1 MKQIVCLSHTHW
13 SSCPSRT
20 QQLMSRLPEA
30 EILFFEPPGRKP
42 EPNGRKVR
50 PNVTVY
56 QLPKTVDLFS
66 GTKPIARYNRRR
78 ITACVAKTMKR
89 HRFREPLLWCT
100 TPENVHQLDDLPHR
114 GLVYDCHHYWS
125 NLPIQWEGDL
135 AAVADVCFVASD
147 GLMDRLAPCNQNLVL
162 LPNGV
167 NFPLFRRDTV
177 DVPADVADLAGKPVV
192 GFVGTLHADLDM
204 APLIRCADAHPEWTF
219 LLIGPTNRSPYLAH
233 LQGRENIRLLGKR
246 PLVDI
251 PDYLSVCTA
260 CVHLLRKHDEDSDVL
275 HYRIY
280 EYMAAGKPTAA
291 MEWKHQRQEYPDVVH
306 AARTAEEF
314 IHQCEIAMKEDPEDL
329 LRRRRDYGSAAAWD
343 ERAEQIRQILEVNG
357 LY

>member
-1 MKQIVCLSHTHW
+1 MKQIVCLSDTHW

-20 QQLMSRLPEA
+20 QQLMSRLPGA

-56 QLPKTVDLFS
+56 QLPKALDLFS
-66 GTKPIARYNRRR
+66 HTKPIRQYNQRR
-78 ITACVAKTMKR
+78 IASCVEKAMKH

-100 TPENVHQLDDLPHR
+100 TPEHVHQLDRLPHS
-114 GLVYDCHHYWS
+114 GLVYDCHRYWS
-125 NLPIQWEGDL
+125 DFPIQWEGDL
-135 AAVADVCFVASD
+135 AALADVCFVASD
-147 GLMDRLAPCNQNLVL
+147 GLMARLTPCNQNLAL

-167 NFPLFRRDTV
+167 NSPLFRRSSV
-177 DVPADVADLAGKPVV
+177 DLPTDVADLVGKPVV
-192 GFVGTLHADLDM
+192 GFVGTLHADLDTS
-204 APLIRCADAHPEWTF
+204 PLIRCADAHPEWTF
-219 LLIGPTNRSPYLAH
+219 LVIGPANHSPYMAH
-233 LQGRENIRLLGKR
+233 LKNRENIRLLGKR

-260 CVHLLRKHDEDSDVL
+260 CIDLPRKQDEDSDVI

-280 EYMAAGKPTAA
+280 EYMAAGKPIAA
-291 MEWKHQRQEYPDVVH
+291 MIWKHQRREYPDVVH
-306 AARTAEEF
+306 AARTPEDF
-314 IHQCEIAMKEDPEDL
+314 IRQCEIAMQEDPEEL
-329 LRRRRDYGSAAAWD
+329 LYRRRDYGSAAAWD
-343 ERAEQIRQILEVNG
+343 ERAEQIRQILEING

>member
-13 SSCPSRT
+13 SSCPART
-20 QQLMSRLPEA
+20 QQLMSRLPNA

-42 EPNGRKVR
+42 TPTGRKVR

-56 QLPKTVDLFS
+56 QLPKAVELAS
-66 GTKPIARYNRRR
+66 RMPPVARHNRRK
-78 ITACVAKTMKR
+78 ITACVEKAMKQ

-100 TPENVHQLDDLPHR
+100 TPENVHQLDHLPHR
-114 GLVYDCHHYWS
+114 GVVYDCSRYWS
-125 NLPIQWEGDL
+125 TLPIQWEGDL
-135 AAVADVCFVASD
+135 AADADVCFVASD

-167 NFPLFRRDTV
+167 NFPLFRRDAV
-177 DVPADVADLAGKPVV
+177 DPPADVSDLVGKPVI
-192 GFVGTLHADLDM
+192 GFVGTLHADLDFS
-204 APLIRCADAHPEWTF
+204 PLIRCADAHPEWTF
-219 LLIGPTNRSPYLAH
+219 LLIGPVNRSPYTPH
-233 LQGRENIRLLGKR
+233 LENRENIRMIGKR

-260 CVHLLRKHDEDSDVL
+260 CIDLLRKQEEDSDVI

-280 EYMAAGKPTAA
+280 EYLAAGKPIAA
-291 MEWKHQRQEYPDVVH
+291 MVWKHQRQEYPDVVH
-306 AARTAEEF
+306 AARTTEEF
-314 IHQCEIAMKEDPEDL
+314 IHQCEAAMTEDPEVL

-343 ERAEQIRQILEVNG
+343 ERAEQIQSILEING
-357 LY
+357 LL